1 MHRRRGYVYRC
12 TVTCLY
18 GKEFVLVKYFFFIN
32 CEHACLSS
40 ISTRGIN
47 YYIYICTGCMMHVT
61 KTIAAKLIVTV
72 KVGTVFLDV

>member
-1 MHRRRGYVYRC
+1 MAKN
-12 TVTCLY
+12 L
-18 GKEFVLVKYFFFIN
+18 FWLNIFFFIN